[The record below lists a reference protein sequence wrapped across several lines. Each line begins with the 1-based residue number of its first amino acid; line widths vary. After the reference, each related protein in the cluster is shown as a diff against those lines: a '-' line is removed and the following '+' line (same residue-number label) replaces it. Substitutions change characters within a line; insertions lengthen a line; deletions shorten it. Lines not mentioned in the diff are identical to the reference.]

1 MMENNLYNTHL
12 FRAIEAYPWELEKAV
27 EALNY
32 ALAYDPE
39 NVKALHLMAK
49 VHYEQLGDY
58 EAAKVYFERALASN
72 IESPDLYPEYIRLL
86 INNEDYEEA
95 QKLIDFAKTLKGVG
109 KAGIALTQGQLYES
123 LAKYEEAE
131 KTLKEAKQLALN
143 DDFISFV
150 DAMLS
155 RLKKKR
161 QAKANETKVAE
172 NEAKK
177 VTEKQQKSW
186 LQNRLNNL
194 L

>member
-1 MMENNLYNTHL
+1 MENNLYNTYL

-58 EAAKVYFERALASN
+58 ETAKSYFERALASN
-72 IESPDLYPEYIRLL
+72 IASPDIYPDYVRVL
-86 INNEDYEEA
+86 INNEDFEEA

-109 KAGIALTQGQLYES
+109 KASIALTQGQLFES
-123 LAKYEEAE
+123 LFKYEEAE
-131 KTLKEAKQLALN
+131 KVLKEAKQLALN

-155 RLKKKR
+155 RIKKKR
-161 QAKANETKVAE
+161 QAKANETKVVE

-177 VTEKQQKSW
+177 ETEKQQKSW
-186 LQNRLNNL
+186 FQNRLNNL